1 MLHANIR
8 WFYKN
13 LDKQQSVSKNSN
25 NNFDIKWMTS
35 NWNINKAKALY
46 GVDDWGVGYFDVND
60 SGQLEIKTKI
70 EQKNAR
76 VAINDVINGVL
87 ARGMDLPVLLR
98 VENLL
103 NSQVSSLYKSFA
115 KAIKT
120 LDYKGGY
127 QGVFPIKV
135 NQQAHVIDEI
145 IRFGKQFNHGL
156 EAGSKAELVIALA
169 KVTRGLIIC
178 NGYKDEEFIEL
189 ALNATKRG
197 VECILVI
204 ETPSEIPLIIKQSQR
219 LGIRP
224 QLGVRVKLASKVSG
238 HWNHTSGDRSVF
250 GLSTPQLISLID
262 QLKAAEMLDCLC
274 LMHYHLGS
282 QIPNIRDIRTGVQE
296 ASFYYQGVLNEGANL
311 KYLDLGGGLAVDYD
325 GSRTN
330 ADHSRN
336 YGIDEYCM
344 DIVEVIQASITD
356 PQKQPTIVTESG
368 RATVA
373 YSSVLIFDIL
383 DVTSFKA
390 QSIPNK
396 VSSDE
401 HEYITSMLEVYDSVS
416 ERRAQ
421 ECYNDAVYYRDEL
434 RNLFTRGQVPLRTLA
449 LADNIYLNILEKLV
463 ELTKGEMKSLP
474 EMESIRQALSD
485 IYYGNFSVFQ
495 SLPDSWAIDQV
506 FPIVPLQRL
515 NEKPTRNAIIA
526 DITCDSD
533 GKIDRFANRDG
544 CKSTI
549 LLHELD
555 LDAED
560 NYNIGIFLTGA
571 YQETLGDLHNL
582 FGDTN
587 VVSVRIDGDGEFEIV
602 DEIEGDSISD
612 VLSYVE
618 YNPKQLFEQF
628 RKNAEKAVRNGKIT
642 VKERKQMVDSYAE
655 SLRGYTYFEK

>member
-1 MLHANIR
+1 
-8 WFYKN
+8 
-13 LDKQQSVSKNSN
+13 
-25 NNFDIKWMTS
+25 MTS

-46 GVDDWGVGYFDVND
+46 GVDEWGVGYFDVNNQ
-60 SGQLEIKTKI
+60 GQLEIKTKI
-70 EQKNAR
+70 EQRNAR
-76 VAINDVINGVL
+76 VAINDIVNGIR
-87 ARGMDLPVLLR
+87 ARGLDLPVLLR

-103 NSQVSSLYKSFA
+103 DSQVGSLYKSFA

-127 QGVFPIKV
+127 RGVFPIKV

-145 IRFGKQFNHGL
+145 IRFGEQFNHGL

-169 KVTRGLIIC
+169 KVTSGLIIC

-197 VECILVI
+197 VDCILVV

-224 QLGVRVKLASKVSG
+224 QLGVRVKLNSKVSG

-250 GLSTPQLISLID
+250 GLSTPQLVTLID

-330 ADHSRN
+330 SDHSRN

-356 PQKQPTIVTESG
+356 PGKQPTIVTESG

-373 YSSVLIFDIL
+373 YASVLVFDIL
-383 DVTSFKA
+383 DITSFKA
-390 QSIPNK
+390 VPIPKK
-396 VSSDE
+396 VIKSE
-401 HEYITSMLEVYDSVS
+401 HEYIHSLLEVHDSIT

-421 ECYNDAVYYRDEL
+421 ECHNDAVYYRDEL
-434 RNLFTRGQVPLRTLA
+434 RNLFSRGQVPLRTLA
-449 LADNIYLNILEKLV
+449 LADNIYLNILETLMAV
-463 ELTKGEMKSLP
+463 TKGDIKSLP
-474 EMESIRQALSD
+474 EMESIKQSLCD

-495 SLPDSWAIDQV
+495 SLPDAWAIDQV
-506 FPIVPLQRL
+506 FPIMPLQKL
-515 NEKPTRNAIIA
+515 DEMPTRNAIIA

-533 GKIDRFANRDG
+533 GKIDRFADTNESR
-544 CKSTI
+544 ST
-549 LLHELD
+549 LPLHEINVD
-555 LDAED
+555 DD
-560 NYNIGIFLTGA
+560 YNIGIFLIGA

-587 VVSVRIDGDGEFEIV
+587 VVSVRIDGDNEFEIV
-602 DEIEGDSISD
+602 EEIEGDSISD

-628 RKNAEKAVRNGKIT
+628 RKNAERAVRNGKISI
-642 VKERKQMVDSYAE
+642 KERKQMVDSYAE